1 MDFYKKV
8 LTALNLDISI
18 TPNIGMPNGNYRKLL
33 DSSIARDLGWDPKV
47 DIDEGISSTIK
58 WYLANRLAI

>member
-8 LTALNLDISI
+8 LIALNLEVSI
-18 TPNIGMPNGNYRKLL
+18 TPNSDIPNGNYRKLM

-47 DIDEGISSTIK
+47 DIDEGIDSTIK